1 MSLSPCNA
9 RTSFYTLSPTPK
21 EPGWD
26 PLWPMPLTLLLSLC
40 TPRGAR
46 PRIPR
51 DSTCPLLPCRG
62 QCLLRSLHAVHSA
75 GPPPSVCAAGR
86 IPRPPPACL
95 ARVCSTGACRQ
106 RGGARARPPSLLWP
120 LPCVLLQV
128 GELAEGLLAVAA
140 GVGLGPR
147 VDAEVLGQVG
157 CVGEALGAVRTLV
170 RLDNRC
176 VELGVDP
183 AEEEEEQQQLDT
195 TAIWLVLTE

>member
-1 MSLSPCNA
+1 MQKA
-9 RTSFYTLSPTPK
+9 
-21 EPGWD
+21 
-26 PLWPMPLTLLLSLC
+26 
-40 TPRGAR
+40 
-46 PRIPR
+46 
-51 DSTCPLLPCRG
+51 
-62 QCLLRSLHAVHSA
+62 
-75 GPPPSVCAAGR
+75 
-86 IPRPPPACL
+86 
-95 ARVCSTGACRQ
+95 
-106 RGGARARPPSLLWP
+106 PSLLWP

-183 AEEEEEQQQLDT
+183 AEEVEEQQQLDT